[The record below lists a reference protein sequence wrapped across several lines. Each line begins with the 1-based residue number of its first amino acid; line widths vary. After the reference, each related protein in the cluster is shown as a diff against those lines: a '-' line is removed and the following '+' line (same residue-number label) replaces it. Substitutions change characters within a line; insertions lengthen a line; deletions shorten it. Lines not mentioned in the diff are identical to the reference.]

1 MNNITDKGLSIVEPE
16 EGKPNKQSQI
26 TFQSLQEG
34 DIFDKDIKRIMA
46 IINGVEKQFNEKK
59 ITKDFQNALH
69 SAYQRRVLKV
79 DHDYLV
85 SKTMTKQ
92 NASQSGHR
100 KGKSYMMPDT
110 YASVITGNLNQ
121 QSGDLNLASIKKGNY
136 SFNNLPTS
144 PKSHQATLL
153 TNAKRQKMKGS
164 TIGAFLD
171 QNSNQDLKVDSQY
184 F

>member
-1 MNNITDKGLSIVEPE
+1 MNNITDKGLSTVEPD
-16 EGKPNKQSQI
+16 EGQPKQQSQI

-79 DHDYLV
+79 DHEYLV
-85 SKTMTKQ
+85 SKTMSQQ
-92 NASQSGHR
+92 NAASQAGHR
-100 KGKSYMMPDT
+100 KGKSYVMPET
-110 YASVITGNLNQ
+110 YASVVTGNLNQ
-121 QSGDLNLASIKKGNY
+121 QSGDLNLGSIKKGNY

-153 TNAKRQKMKGS
+153 NNAKRQKMRGS
-164 TIGAFLD
+164 AAVALLD
-171 QNSNQDLKVDSQY
+171 QNSN
-184 F
+184 